1 MYKYGKR
8 VIQIFFLE
16 FILSFLLNFLVGKIL
31 NKRLRNSK
39 KNSIVLS
46 LPYSFIYILREKGRV
61 VHSIFAIKIGGTYVK
76 LHKDVNRL
84 LDRLNI
90 FQI

>member
-1 MYKYGKR
+1 M
-8 VIQIFFLE
+8 
-16 FILSFLLNFLVGKIL
+16 LNFLVGKIL
-31 NKRLRNSK
+31 NKDYEISK
-39 KNSIVLS
+39 KISIVLS
-46 LPYSFIYILREKGRV
+46 LYPPFIYILREKGRV

-76 LHKDVNRL
+76 LHRDVNRL